1 MRTRSLGLAFLAMVL
16 MFPLLISA
24 VSPRPLGRP
33 SRGLR
38 ASLPALGS
46 EMVVVG
52 GLILA
57 GRERR
62 GQTARD
68 VGPRPG
74 DGRAPSRTASRSRV

>member
-38 ASLPALGS
+38 AGLPMPGS
-46 EMVVVG
+46 EMILVG

-62 GQTARD
+62 GPT
-68 VGPRPG
+68 GP
-74 DGRAPSRTASRSRV
+74 GRATAARHPAPRLDRGFETQI